1 MCCNDPPT
9 YNAATC
15 ARTGCQNPCLYDN
28 RATYLFCS
36 VACATLYQRDMALTR
51 CRNPACLR
59 QFCNDLANTC
69 PYCANPVSI
78 PVQEDSPLLPPQSNN
93 ESSPRKCILI
103 LLIILLF
110 ICYTIYKFYF

>member
-1 MCCNDPPT
+1 
-9 YNAATC
+9 
-15 ARTGCQNPCLYDN
+15 
-28 RATYLFCS
+28 
-36 VACATLYQRDMALTR
+36 MALTR

-78 PVQEDSPLLPPQSNN
+78 PVPEDSPLLPPQSNN

-110 ICYTIYKFYF
+110 ICYSTYKFYF